1 MNGSSLRIIN
11 CQETFLSSCNHSQE
25 INMNTAADNIIQN
38 IFISALASIYQ
49 ILLTRTQNS
58 LCVLHSTRRSV
69 KTFFKYWIIFHH
81 PVPVF
86 TSLLQTFCLRLCDV
100 SFPVE
105 CWEEVEEGDPMEDDN
120 PAADVGEVTVDE
132 DDGQR
137 GVNREDH
144 KLTQLRESY
153 VPDSE
158 IYLNRYVQILCK
170 VFLLFAFASVF
181 SILNIWCLV
190 HLFHHRFFWTVGP
203 IKVRR

>member
-1 MNGSSLRIIN
+1 
-11 CQETFLSSCNHSQE
+11 
-25 INMNTAADNIIQN
+25 MNTAADNIIHN

-69 KTFFKYWIIFHH
+69 ETFFKCWIIFHH